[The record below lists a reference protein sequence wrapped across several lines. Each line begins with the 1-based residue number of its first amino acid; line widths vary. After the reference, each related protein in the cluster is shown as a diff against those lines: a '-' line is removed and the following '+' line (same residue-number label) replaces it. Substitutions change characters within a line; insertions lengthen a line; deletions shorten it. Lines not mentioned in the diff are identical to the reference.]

1 MKNSSNRSI
10 SHVTAACLAAAVV
23 AGLASLPGLAAEP
36 VRVKL
41 SSDAQVTYERLKTGA
56 ALACGSVNRA
66 DLSRFAF
73 WNKCYEATLQNAVDR
88 VNQPTL
94 VAIHQ
99 QHRARATIGG

>member
-1 MKNSSNRSI
+1 MKHSTNRFI
-10 SHVTAACLAAAVV
+10 SRVTAACLAAAVV
-23 AGLASLPGLAAEP
+23 AGLASLPGFAAEP
-36 VRVKL
+36 VRVKV
-41 SSDAQVTYERLKTGA
+41 SPDAQVTYERLRTGA

-66 DLSRFAF
+66 DLSRFAV
-73 WNKCYEATLQNAVDR
+73 WNKCYETTLQNAVDQ

>member
-10 SHVTAACLAAAVV
+10 SHFTAACLAAAVV
-23 AGLASLPGLAAEP
+23 VGFASLPGFAAES
-36 VRVKL
+36 VRVKV
-41 SSDAQVTYERLKTGA
+41 SPDAQVTYERLRTGA

-66 DLSRFAF
+66 DLSRLTV
-73 WNKCYEATLQNAVDR
+73 WNKCYEATLQNAVDQ

-99 QHRARATIGG
+99 QRRARATIGG